1 MHQNLR
7 QNIERKINTAL
18 SDTDFALFLSF
29 LEPVTFPKKTIVLEA
44 EHFCSNIYYIEKG
57 LLISLLTD
65 EKGEK
70 HVVQFAFEDHW
81 ISDLYSFFS
90 QKPAIITIETLEDTM
105 ALAITKENFE
115 LAMQKLPQFER
126 FFRILI
132 QNAYI
137 HSQQRIAKTFTD
149 DAEQRYKDLICT
161 NPNFLQRVPQYLIAS
176 FLGIKPQS
184 LSRIRQNMHK
194 K

>member
-1 MHQNLR
+1 MHESLR

-18 SDTDFALFLSF
+18 SDDDFALFLRF
-29 LEPVTFPKKTIVLEA
+29 LEPVTFSKKTIVLEA

-70 HVVQFAFEDHW
+70 HAVQFAFEDHW

-90 QKPAIITIETLEDTM
+90 QKPAIITIEALEDTT

-184 LSRIRQNMHK
+184 LSRIRQNLYK

>member
-1 MHQNLR
+1 MHPKLR
-7 QNIERKINTAL
+7 QDIERKINSSLT
-18 SDTDFALFLSF
+18 DEDFALFLDF
-29 LEPVTFPKKTIVLEA
+29 LKPVYFSKKETVLEVD
-44 EHFCSNIYYIEKG
+44 HFCSTIYYIEKG
-57 LLISLLTD
+57 LLISYLTD

-70 HVVQFAFEDHW
+70 HAVQFAFENHW

-90 QKPAIITIETLEDTM
+90 HQPSIISIEALEDTT
-105 ALAITKENFE
+105 ALAISQENFE

-149 DAEQRYKDLICT
+149 DAEQRYKDLIGT
-161 NPNFLQRVPQYLIAS
+161 NPDFLQRVPQYLIAS
-176 FLGIKPQS
+176 FLG
-184 LSRIRQNMHK
+184 LNRNH
-194 K
+194 